1 MGSEN
6 GMMIGSIVSAPV
18 SKSSAASSYDIFS
31 KTDAK
36 QRKIDYENLP
46 IKNIK
51 KYSINCLKD
60 DSDENVLASLGILTL
75 NIFGLFTR
83 TRIDFPE
90 HWFLIAKATNW
101 TIDIDNIISIGR
113 DIINSKKYQKDLI
126 KLSIQ
131 YMNYLIEKN
140 VVIKVFE
147 IIGNSIKR
155 CDE

>member
-60 DSDENVLASLGILTL
+60 DSDENVLASLGNSYFKYL
-75 NIFGLFTR
+75 
-83 TRIDFPE
+83 
-90 HWFLIAKATNW
+90 WFI
-101 TIDIDNIISIGR
+101 
-113 DIINSKKYQKDLI
+113 Y
-126 KLSIQ
+126 
-131 YMNYLIEKN
+131 KN
-140 VVIKVFE
+140 KNRF
-147 IIGNSIKR
+147 S
-155 CDE
+155 